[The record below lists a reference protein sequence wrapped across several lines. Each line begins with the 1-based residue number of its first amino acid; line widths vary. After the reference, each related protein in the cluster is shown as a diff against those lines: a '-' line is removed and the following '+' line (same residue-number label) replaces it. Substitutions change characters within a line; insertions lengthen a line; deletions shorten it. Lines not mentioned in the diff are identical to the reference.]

1 MNNSHLK
8 VAVIGMG
15 KTGLSAARYLQRLH
29 MAFECFDEAVVQLP
43 DDLKN
48 VKLHSGS
55 LQTESLLGFSSVI
68 VSPGIDWRHPA
79 LLGARK
85 CGVDVH
91 GDLEEFLSQY
101 TGELIAITGTNGKTT
116 ATQMI
121 ALLLETLPGGCDAG
135 GNIGIPMLDLLTNE
149 QPKRVAL
156 ELSSFQLE
164 RASHIHPHYAVLLN
178 VQPDHADMHTSPQ
191 AYREAKTSMFKH
203 MIVGDT
209 AMLPIEDE
217 WQALAEQLT
226 SSRVKLLR
234 FGVVDA
240 GSALDD
246 AIVAGVLR
254 REHQAG
260 ERDELFW
267 TQDGVRKIIPCQDL
281 MVRGYHQQQNIA
293 VAAQVAAD
301 FGVSPA
307 VIEEALL
314 SFQGLEHRLEY
325 VGHAAGR
332 DWFNDSKATNPDAA
346 VAALH
351 SFKQVVWICG
361 GLRKELPL
369 DDLIEVARKHAS
381 FACVIGEDT
390 APYVALLEQAGV
402 PFKISK
408 NIAQAVLDAVENS
421 ADDVLLSPAAAS
433 QDQFSHYAE
442 RGQAFVTAIRALE
455 SADKEDKHV

>member
-1 MNNSHLK
+1 MNTSHLK

-29 MAFECFDEAVVQLP
+29 IACECFDEAAVQLP
-43 DDLKN
+43 DDLEN
-48 VKLHSGS
+48 VKLHSGT
-55 LQTESLLGFSSVI
+55 LQTESLLEFSRVI

-79 LLGARK
+79 LIGARK

-91 GDLEEFLSQY
+91 GDLEEFLSHY

-121 ALLLETLPGGCDAG
+121 ALLMETLPGGCDAG
-135 GNIGIPMLDLLTNE
+135 GNIGTPMLDLLTVE

-178 VQPDHADMHTSPQ
+178 VQPDHADMHSSPES
-191 AYREAKTSMFKH
+191 YRAAKVGMFKY

-209 AMLPIEDE
+209 AMLPIEEE
-217 WQALAEQLT
+217 WQTLAEQLT
-226 SSRVKLLR
+226 TNGVKLLR

-240 GSALDD
+240 GSAFDE
-246 AIVAGVLR
+246 AIVTGILR
-254 REHQAG
+254 RGHQAG

-267 TQDGVRKIIPCQDL
+267 TQDGTRRIIPCQAL

-325 VGHAAGR
+325 VGHVAGR

-346 VAALH
+346 VAALS
-351 SFKQVVWICG
+351 SFKQVIWICG
-361 GLRKELPL
+361 GLRKDLAL
-369 DDLIEVARKHAS
+369 DDLIEMAKKHVS

-390 APYVALLEQAGV
+390 DAYVAVLEQAGV

-408 NIAQAVLDAVENS
+408 TIEQAVLDAVEQS
-421 ADDVLLSPAAAS
+421 EDDVLLSPAAAS
-433 QDQFSHYAE
+433 QDQFKHYAE
-442 RGQAFVTAIRALE
+442 RGKSFVTAIRAL
-455 SADKEDKHV
+455 DHTPKEGGHV